1 MIEKRIHKRLYSLHQ
16 SDCLFTYQFVF
27 HNHRSTNHPLISIK
41 VKIRKNLD
49 EGKFTYVVFL
59 DFFWCFFKQHILP
72 NFTNS
77 NPLRLPLTKR
87 W

>member
-27 HNHRSTNHPLISIK
+27 HNHRSTNYPLISIK

-49 EGKFTYVVFL
+49 EVKFTYVVFFGL
-59 DFFWCFFKQHILP
+59 FLVFF
-72 NFTNS
+72 
-77 NPLRLPLTKR
+77 
-87 W
+87 

>member
-49 EGKFTYVVFL
+49 EVKFTYVVFFGL
-59 DFFWCFFKQHILP
+59 FLVFF
-72 NFTNS
+72 
-77 NPLRLPLTKR
+77 
-87 W
+87 